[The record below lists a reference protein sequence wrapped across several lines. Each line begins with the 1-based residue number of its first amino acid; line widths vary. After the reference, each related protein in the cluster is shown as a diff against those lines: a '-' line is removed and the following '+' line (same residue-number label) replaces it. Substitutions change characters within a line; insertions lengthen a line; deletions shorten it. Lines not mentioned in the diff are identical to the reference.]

1 MGVVIGDGTTVAT
14 CAHVV
19 GDQKKV
25 TVKSGL
31 GTMEGTVLAIDKAQ
45 DVAILSVPVRHIAL
59 KIRFSSDLM
68 PPNSFVMAAGMGDDV
83 MDMDMRPGEVLAK
96 FIGPYPNYI
105 MSCLPKPGYS
115 GGPVLDSKG
124 YLVGLI
130 QGFAYLDSREGM
142 NVIPAYKIYKLAQR
156 ELKDLEIK

>member
-1 MGVVIGDGTTVAT
+1 MGVVIGDGRTVVT

-19 GDQKKV
+19 GSQKKV

-45 DVAILSVPVRHIAL
+45 DVAILSVPLRHVAL
-59 KIRFSSDLM
+59 KINFSSDLM
-68 PPNSFVMAAGMGDDV
+68 PRKSFIMAAGMGDDV
-83 MDMDMRPGEVLAK
+83 MDMDMRPGQVLAH
-96 FIGPYPNYI
+96 FIGPSPNYI
-105 MSCLPKPGYS
+105 MSPLPKPGYS
-115 GGPVLDSKG
+115 GGPVLDKDG

-130 QGFAYLDSREGM
+130 QGFAYLDNKEAM

-156 ELKDLEIK
+156 ELQDLEIK